1 MALII
6 KEIQVNTVIEK
17 KVIRETEISEA
28 VYRKIEENVIRK
40 VSHRLLGQQ
49 QPSAD
54 KKKKE
59 R

>member
-6 KEIQVNTVIEK
+6 KEIQINTVIEK
-17 KVIRETEISEA
+17 KVIQDTEISES
-28 VYRKIEENVIRK
+28 VYRRIEENVIRK

-49 QPSAD
+49 QPNAE